1 MSATGSNVWY
11 RNPLVWMMIAFP
23 AWSVVAGISTVV
35 LAFQVFD
42 GVVVDD
48 YYARGKAINVTIER
62 DVAALRRGLTA
73 VATLTPIVAVTA
85 GTDGTAGGTDAAGAA
100 TGDRSIEVTLTALD
114 VAALPTTLKLA
125 FLHATHGGADAQVEL
140 ARTAAGHYRAGL
152 PALAPGK
159 YYLQI
164 EAEDW
169 RIVGALRQPGE
180 NATSLGPAQ

>member
-1 MSATGSNVWY
+1 MPSARSNVWY
-11 RNPLVWMMIAFP
+11 RNPLVWMMIALP

-35 LAFQVFD
+35 IAFRVFD

-48 YYARGKAINVTIER
+48 YYARGKAINVLIER
-62 DVAALRRGLTA
+62 DVAAQRRGLAA
-73 VATLTPIVAVTA
+73 VANLTP
-85 GTDGTAGGTDAAGAA
+85 GAGGASDVEGAP
-100 TGDRSIEVTLTALD
+100 TSVEVTFSALD
-114 VAALPTTLKLA
+114 VAALPAVLKLA

-140 ARTAAGHYRAGL
+140 ARTAAGFYRATL

-169 RIVGALRQPGE
+169 RIVGALRQPTE
-180 NATSLGPAQ
+180 RVASLGPAQ

>member
-1 MSATGSNVWY
+1 MSSTASNTWY

-62 DVAALRRGLTA
+62 DLAAQRRGLTA
-73 VATLTPIVAVTA
+73 IATVSPAASGA
-85 GTDGTAGGTDAAGAA
+85 GQA
-100 TGDRSIEVTLTALD
+100 IEVTLTALD
-114 VAALPTTLKLA
+114 IASVPATLRLA
-125 FLHATHGGADAQVEL
+125 FLHSTHGGADVQVDLE
-140 ARTAAGHYRAGL
+140 RQ
-152 PALAPGK
+152 APGLYRGALPPLAQGK
-159 YYLQI
+159 FYLQI

-169 RIVGALRQPGE
+169 RLVGALRQPAE
-180 NATSLGPAQ
+180 SVTSLGPAQ

>member
-73 VATLTPIVAVTA
+73 VASLTPAL
-85 GTDGTAGGTDAAGAA
+85 AGAA
-100 TGDRSIEVTLTALD
+100 DGARAVEVTLAALD
-114 VAALPTTLKLA
+114 VASLPPTLKLA
-125 FLHATHGGADAQVEL
+125 FLHATHRGADAQVEL
-140 ARTAAGHYRAGL
+140 SRTAAGLYRAAL

-169 RIVGALRQPGE
+169 RIVGALRQPAE
-180 NATSLGPAQ
+180 STATLGPAQ